1 MTCSQWYHVMAL
13 PAVNDLTAV
22 DSEGQA
28 VECRTVGENLQA
40 LPNKTVISAV
50 LRWAICV
57 SEDGKL
63 EV

>member
-1 MTCSQWYHVMAL
+1 MAL

-57 SEDGKL
+57 SEDEKL